1 MNRTNEER
9 NCYEISIDSIDVRPN
24 GDDCDTNNR
33 NIS

>member
-1 MNRTNEER
+1 MGKEL
-9 NCYEISIDSIDVRPN
+9 YEISVNSIDVRPN